1 MGSDRTA
8 AASLKRSASQRRPP
22 TADCRSAMVS
32 HGRRHA
38 GLPDAGIAATDQAF
52 NPVPVAVCQ
61 SALAASAA
69 VVLPGVAITFTV
81 AADQIGR
88 EFRQAIESPLRPT
101 VFDGDVLSLD
111 KPGFVQTLLK
121 RGHMAHVGGSTVGE
135 SDYRHR
141 WLLRASSERHC
152 EDATLDA
159 VNERSPV
166 HHQITSSRMAIR
178 RYYRPPA

>member
-8 AASLKRSASQRRPP
+8 AVRLKRPASQRRPP

-88 EFRQAIESPLRPT
+88 EFRQAIESPPPPNGIRWRRSLPRQTRLRSNFAETRPY
-101 VFDGDVLSLD
+101 GARWGKHRGGIRLPASLAAARE
-111 KPGFVQTLLK
+111 QREAL
-121 RGHMAHVGGSTVGE
+121 RGCH
-135 SDYRHR
+135 
-141 WLLRASSERHC
+141 
-152 EDATLDA
+152 
-159 VNERSPV
+159 P
-166 HHQITSSRMAIR
+166 R
-178 RYYRPPA
+178 RCQ